1 MNSNHVQKKNV
12 QTGTQNL
19 SSGETGNTIKNPDE
33 WKTGEEPLTGAQNSY
48 LHTLA
53 SEAHEEVE
61 ENLTK
66 AEASKKIDELRH
78 KTGRG
83 VENGQ

>member
-1 MNSNHVQKKNV
+1 MNNNNKP
-12 QTGTQNL
+12 G
-19 SSGETGNTIKNPDE
+19 SGRNIQPTDQSQAIDNTIKNPDD

-61 ENLTK
+61 EGLSK
-66 AEASKKIDELRH
+66 AEASKKIDELRQ
-78 KTGRG
+78 KTGKK
-83 VENGQ
+83 